1 MRDHVTV
8 FRLPLAVIAAALV
21 LAACAAAPP
30 EQASGHGNVADSAPQ
45 VPPRVQYHFDGS
57 DAELEHIKRL
67 AGYYCEDRYQKNA
80 GLVRTTMGNDGFS
93 QAVYK
98 CI

>member
-8 FRLPLAVIAAALV
+8 FRLPLAVIAAVLV
-21 LAACAAAPP
+21 LAACEAAPP
-30 EQASGHGNVADSAPQ
+30 AQAGPPGSVAGGAAQ
-45 VPPRVQYHFDGS
+45 VPPRVHYHFDGS
-57 DAELEHIKRL
+57 DAQLEHIKRL

-80 GLVRTTMGNDGFS
+80 GLVRTTKGNDGFS

>member
-8 FRLPLAVIAAALV
+8 FRLPLAMLAAALV
-21 LAACAAAPP
+21 LAACQAAPP
-30 EQASGHGNVADSAPQ
+30 GDVADSTPQ
-45 VPPRVQYHFDGS
+45 GPPRVHYHFDGT
-57 DAELEHIKRL
+57 DAQLEHIKRL

-80 GLVRTTMGNDGFS
+80 GLVRTTKGNDGFS